1 MTVQTDLQRRET
13 RVTLGETVLPVGH
26 YETECSVPVVRKTC
40 ISGEPHTVLLDEIPC
55 TVTLTGTLRRSDILR
70 IAGALHAAMQTHE
83 AFAFVLDGMQFL
95 DMKLTALRFQCQGN
109 AQTAD
114 YTLTMIGGMRD
125 ADSP

>member
-1 MTVQTDLQRRET
+1 MQMDLQKRET

-55 TVTLTGTLRRSDILR
+55 TVTLTGTLRRSDIPG
-70 IAGALHAAMQTHE
+70 IAGALHQAMHTHE
-83 AFAFVLDGMQFL
+83 AFAFALDGMQFL